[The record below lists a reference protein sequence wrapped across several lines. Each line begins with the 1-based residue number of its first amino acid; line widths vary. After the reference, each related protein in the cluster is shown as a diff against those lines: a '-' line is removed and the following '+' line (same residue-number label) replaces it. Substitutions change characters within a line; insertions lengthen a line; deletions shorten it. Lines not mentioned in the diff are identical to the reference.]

1 MTGFVDDWKHFFEL
15 RCASSAHPQA
25 RELAEP
31 LYSEFVKEDIYER
44 IRYRKTIKARQDA
57 RSKELEDAQ
66 MLRLFDEIYNSS
78 ENGDAYYTFIY
89 EQITPSNLKNLK
101 I

>member
-1 MTGFVDDWKHFFEL
+1 M
-15 RCASSAHPQA
+15 R
-25 RELAEP
+25 
-31 LYSEFVKEDIYER
+31 EFVAAKI
-44 IRYRKTIKARQDA
+44 IKTRQDA

-89 EQITPSNLKNLK
+89 EQITSSNLKKLKDLGFGVDNLSDFRDGTCFK
-101 I
+101 ISWA

>member
-1 MTGFVDDWKHFFEL
+1 M
-15 RCASSAHPQA
+15 R
-25 RELAEP
+25 
-31 LYSEFVKEDIYER
+31 EFVTA
-44 IRYRKTIKARQDA
+44 KTIKARQDA

-89 EQITPSNLKNLK
+89 EQITPSNLKKLKDLGFGVDNLSDFRDGTRFK
-101 I
+101 ISWA

>member
-1 MTGFVDDWKHFFEL
+1 M
-15 RCASSAHPQA
+15 R
-25 RELAEP
+25 
-31 LYSEFVKEDIYER
+31 EFVTA
-44 IRYRKTIKARQDA
+44 KTIKARQDA

-89 EQITPSNLKNLK
+89 EQITPSNLKKLEDLGFSVDNLSDFRDGTCFK
-101 I
+101 INWA

>member
-1 MTGFVDDWKHFFEL
+1 M
-15 RCASSAHPQA
+15 R
-25 RELAEP
+25 
-31 LYSEFVKEDIYER
+31 EFVTA
-44 IRYRKTIKARQDA
+44 KTIKARQDA

-89 EQITPSNLKNLK
+89 EQITSSNLKKLEDLGFSVDNLSDFRDGICFK
-101 I
+101 ISWA

>member
-1 MTGFVDDWKHFFEL
+1 M
-15 RCASSAHPQA
+15 R
-25 RELAEP
+25 
-31 LYSEFVKEDIYER
+31 EFVTA
-44 IRYRKTIKARQDA
+44 KTIKARQDA

-89 EQITPSNLKNLK
+89 EQNTPSNLKKLEDLGFNVDNLSDFRDGTCFK
-101 I
+101 ISWA